1 MRYDL
6 ARTTWPPASGKNIY
20 SVGHVTGDDAGS
32 PQPQR
37 TNLRSSS
44 GPSYS
49 AISPI
54 VFGNNQQTPV
64 GVAEQ
69 HGEGGADDGTE
80 SDGANGLVR
89 QLEASD
95 EEDDETK
102 QTHKSPDEDDD
113 DESVTGLWS
122 ALQYATYMT
131 GMHFMVR
138 EKHRVQS
145 ILAAELEKA
154 DADFEDAPEEP
165 SVTIDVR
172 IQPATT
178 EILKFCSPKS
188 MVHVLHFVHFVPP
201 PGSVSSH
208 ASTYLCTTTLSLTQ
222 HP

>member
-1 MRYDL
+1 M
-6 ARTTWPPASGKNIY
+6 PAG
-20 SVGHVTGDDAGS
+20 A
-32 PQPQR
+32 
-37 TNLRSSS
+37 
-44 GPSYS
+44 
-49 AISPI
+49 
-54 VFGNNQQTPV
+54 
-64 GVAEQ
+64 AEQ
-69 HGEGGADDGTE
+69 HGEGGADDGTD

-102 QTHKSPDEDDD
+102 QANKSPDEDDDD

-165 SVTIDVR
+165 TVTIDVR
-172 IQPATT
+172 IQLATN
-178 EILKFCSPKS
+178 EI
-188 MVHVLHFVHFVPP
+188 
-201 PGSVSSH
+201 
-208 ASTYLCTTTLSLTQ
+208 
-222 HP
+222 